1 MRIAPPFRL
10 ISSIILLLA
19 GCARRPPLDMTR
31 AAPVPL
37 IAAPLAPPA
46 SPRSSALPS
55 YAGGAVAASYGA
67 ETPLPGAGT
76 PPPDLPGGAVSLEFA
91 DTDIRA
97 VVAQILGNILHVT
110 YTIDPAVQGKA
121 TLHTARPLPVADLL
135 PTLQTLLAQN
145 QAELVADN
153 GLYRVIPA
161 GKAAAFAGGA
171 SGEAALGGA
180 TVVPLRYVDAAH
192 LATVLQPY
200 IGKGGQVIAA
210 PGRNALIVDGTP
222 EIRATLAQLIA
233 AFDVDALAGQSY
245 IVFPATGDDAK
256 DFAAAFAAALHAD
269 KPNGAIRVVPL
280 ERIGAVMLI
289 TPSISQIAQANRVYA
304 VLARQ
309 EGASRRVWHVYYLRN
324 SRADDVTHVLQEAFT
339 PNDVTALPSQ
349 QSAGQTAPGLAAQ
362 SLNGQSQGFGQNL
375 GDQNGGGIM
384 GNAQGGSPLGNTGG
398 VTLGGGIGATGGLGG
413 ATGGTG
419 LALSQGQPAA
429 GGENNP
435 LLGPL
440 GGDTGAGA
448 GAGTGDGTRI
458 IADPQQ
464 NAILVYATEA
474 KDATIHAMLRK
485 IDIQPLEVEIDA
497 TIAEV
502 DLTGAL
508 QYGTQFFFKSGG
520 INAVLSQGD
529 TSSLIKNFPGFV
541 LSGYGADA
549 APLAISA
556 LQSVTKVRI
565 LSSPQLLVQNDR
577 TANLLVGN
585 LVPYLSQSSQSTI
598 TAGAPVINSINYQ
611 ETGVIL
617 QITPRISDDG
627 MVALNISQQVSG
639 VAPTVTTQGLNSP
652 TFSERAVSSSVVV
665 HDGQTI
671 GLAGLISDNDQR
683 ENSGLPYLK
692 DIPLLGA
699 LFASQNNNR
708 LREELLVLITP
719 HVVHNQLDA
728 ASLTRDLQQELSG
741 AAAVPAA
748 LNGLPANGSS
758 DPNARLRAR
767 LGLH

>member
-1 MRIAPPFRL
+1 MHRLPFRL
-10 ISSIILLLA
+10 ILLAALLLT
-19 GCARRPPLDMTR
+19 GCVRRPPPDMAR
-31 AAPVPL
+31 ATPAGLVASPL
-37 IAAPLAPPA
+37 MPPAPLQ
-46 SPRSSALPS
+46 RSAALPS
-55 YAGGAVAASYGA
+55 YGGGGVAASYGA

-76 PPPDLPGGAVSLEFA
+76 SPPPVPGGAVSLDFA

-110 YTIDPAVQGKA
+110 YTIDPAVHGKA
-121 TLHTARPLPVADLL
+121 TLHTARPLPAAELL

-145 QAELVADN
+145 HAELVADN
-153 GLYRVIPA
+153 GLYRVVPA
-161 GKAAAFAGGA
+161 GQAGAAVAGNA
-171 SGEAALGGA
+171 SLGGA

-210 PGRNALIVDGTP
+210 PGRNALIVDGNP
-222 EIRATLAQLIA
+222 ETRATLIQLIT

-245 IVFPATGDDAK
+245 ILFPASGGNAK
-256 DFAAAFAAALHAD
+256 DFAAALAAALHAGQNSGG
-269 KPNGAIRVVPL
+269 KNRGPIRVVPL
-280 ERIGAVMLI
+280 ERIGAVMVI

-309 EGASRRVWHVYYLRN
+309 ENASRRIWHVYYLRN

-339 PNDVTALPSQ
+339 PNDVTAQATS
-349 QSAGQTAPGLAAQ
+349 SAGQTAPGLAAQ
-362 SLNGQSQGFGQNL
+362 NLGGQSLGGQI
-375 GDQNGGGIM
+375 GGGQSGGGIM
-384 GNAQGGSPLGNTGG
+384 GNNQGATSPLGTTAGG
-398 VTLGGGIGATGGLGG
+398 VTLGTSFGGENPGGTGGLGG
-413 ATGGTG
+413 AT
-419 LALSQGQPAA
+419 AASPQVQPIS
-429 GGENNP
+429 GDNP

-440 GGDTGAGA
+440 GGSGGANA
-448 GAGTGDGTRI
+448 GEGTRI
-458 IADPQQ
+458 IAAPQQ

-485 IDIQPLEVEIDA
+485 IDIEPLEVEIDA

-502 DLTGAL
+502 DLNAAL

-520 INAVLSQGD
+520 INAALSQGT
-529 TSSLIKNFPGFV
+529 TSSLVKNFPGFV

-556 LQSVTKVRI
+556 LQSVTKVRV

-585 LVPYLSQSSQSTI
+585 LVPYLSETSQSTI
-598 TAGAPVINSINYQ
+598 TTGAPVINSINYQ

-627 MVALNISQQVSG
+627 MVALNVSQQVSG
-639 VAPTVTTQGLNSP
+639 VAPSVTTQGLNSP

-671 GLAGLISDNDQR
+671 GLAGLITDSDQR
-683 ENSGLPYLK
+683 GNSGLPFLK

-708 LREELLVLITP
+708 GRTELLVLITP

-728 ASLTRDLQQELSG
+728 ASLTRDLRQELSG
-741 AAAVPAA
+741 AAAVPAE